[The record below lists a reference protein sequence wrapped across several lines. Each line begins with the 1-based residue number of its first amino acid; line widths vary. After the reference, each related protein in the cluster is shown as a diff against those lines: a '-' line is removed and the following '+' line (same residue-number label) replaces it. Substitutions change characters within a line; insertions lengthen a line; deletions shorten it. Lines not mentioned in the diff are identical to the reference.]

1 MIPMS
6 PRKNRVVIFIIALLS
21 VSSLLF
27 IITGYSALYWAW
39 LRGDLQSA
47 LPYLPWAR
55 GFGILAIAG
64 AAAALV
70 ILFTANIFLL
80 QPRTRLWLSLLA
92 TATIGLF
99 SEFRNEGKFYF
110 KNHHH
115 VFAPGTWIHDGL
127 NHLVSSLGD
136 FLYRIEYS
144 HWNDFLLGP
153 AIVSALFAL
162 VFFSIYS
169 TFRNQ
174 DSMISLNKPASEES
188 SALDQKLRFARIL
201 MNVGLFWFF
210 MVAWLQKAGY
220 FHNPYSKDAID
231 LPFEFAGMMM
241 GFWMVRILTKPFG
254 QRSERFNSTFL
265 VDFVSSGVIGLLYT
279 LIVGPLT
286 EGLSGAVGRALVPV
300 VPDSLGG
307 HDYTLFQQHMRP
319 IELLL
324 LAAVTWWI
332 LNRLSKREEMARLG
346 AFSMEAQAVPKWYVL
361 KTVALVAGG
370 TTGCL
375 LILAMMFSLLQPQG
389 LSWMLTTLG
398 AGIGAGAGAFF
409 LVKRT
414 WKQGFTTL
422 FVQNDDVSSGAPSVK
437 EQTKPPS
444 D

>member
-1 MIPMS
+1 MIPMGKW
-6 PRKNRVVIFIIALLS
+6 KNRVVFIVMTLLS

-39 LRGDLQSA
+39 LRGNLQSA

-55 GFGILAIAG
+55 SFGILAIAG
-64 AAAALV
+64 AAAALG
-70 ILFTANIFLL
+70 ILFTSNIFPV
-80 QPRTRLWLSLLA
+80 QPRIRLWLSLLV
-92 TATIGLF
+92 TVTIGLF

-110 KNHHH
+110 KSLHHF
-115 VFAPGTWIHDGL
+115 FAPGTWLHDGL

-153 AIVSALFAL
+153 AIVSVLFAV
-162 VFFSIYS
+162 VFFSIYNA
-169 TFRNQ
+169 FNNQ
-174 DSMISLNKPASEES
+174 GGTISLGMPAADES

-210 MVAWLQKAGY
+210 IQAWSEKAG
-220 FHNPYSKDAID
+220 FFKNPFSKDEID
-231 LPFEFAGMMM
+231 LPFEFAGTMV
-241 GFWMVRILTKPFG
+241 GFWMARILTRPFG
-254 QRSERFNSTFL
+254 QRSERFRSTFL

-286 EGLSGAVGRALVPV
+286 EGLSAAVGRALYPV
-300 VPDSLGG
+300 VPNSLGV
-307 HDYTLFQQHMRP
+307 HEYTLFQQHMRP

-332 LNRLSKREEMARLG
+332 LNRLSKHAEMPRLG
-346 AFSMEAQAVPKWYVL
+346 GFCEETQEEPKWYIL
-361 KTVALVAGG
+361 KTMALVVGG
-370 TTGCL
+370 ITGCL
-375 LILAMMFSLLQPQG
+375 LILAMMFSLLKPQG
-389 LSWMLTTLG
+389 LSWTLTTLG
-398 AGIGAGAGAFF
+398 AGIGAGTGAFF

-422 FVQNDDVSSGAPSVK
+422 FMQNDDVSAGAPSVK
-437 EQTKPPS
+437 EKTKPPS

>member
-1 MIPMS
+1 MS
-6 PRKNRVVIFIIALLS
+6 RWKNRFVVFIIILLS

-39 LRGDLQSA
+39 LRGNLQSA

-55 GFGILAIAG
+55 RFGILAITGAG
-64 AAAALV
+64 AALV
-70 ILFTANIFLL
+70 ILFTSNIFPLR
-80 QPRTRLWLSLLA
+80 PRTRLWLSLLA
-92 TATIGLF
+92 TATIALF

-115 VFAPGTWIHDGL
+115 FFAPGTWLHDGL

-153 AIVSALFAL
+153 ALVSALFAL

-169 TFRNQ
+169 TFKNQ
-174 DSMISLNKPASEES
+174 DSTISLGKPTSEES

-201 MNVGLFWFF
+201 MYVGLFWFF
-210 MVAWLQKAGY
+210 IVAWSQKAGY
-220 FHNPYSKDAID
+220 FNNPYSKDAID
-231 LPFEFAGMMM
+231 LPFEFAGTMM
-241 GFWMVRILTKPFG
+241 GFWMARILTKPFG

-265 VDFVSSGVIGLLYT
+265 ADFVSSGVIGLLYT

-286 EGLSGAVGRALVPV
+286 VNLSGAVGRALYPGVPG
-300 VPDSLGG
+300 SLEVN
-307 HDYTLFQQHMRP
+307 DYTLFQQHMRP
-319 IELLL
+319 LELLL

-332 LNRLSKREEMARLG
+332 LNRLSKRAEMTQLG
-346 AFSMEAQAVPKWYVL
+346 GFHIEAQAEPKWYVL
-361 KTVALVAGG
+361 KTLALVAGG

-389 LSWMLTTLG
+389 LSWTLTTLG
-398 AGIGAGAGAFF
+398 AGIGAGIGAFF

-422 FVQNDDVSSGAPSVK
+422 FMQNDDVSAGAPSVK
-437 EQTKPPS
+437 EQTKPPPE
-444 D
+444 

>member
-1 MIPMS
+1 MIPVS
-6 PRKNRVVIFIIALLS
+6 PWKNRFVIFIISLLS
-21 VSSLLF
+21 VSTLLF
-27 IITGYSALYWAW
+27 FITGYTALYWVW
-39 LRGDLQSA
+39 LRGNLQSA

-70 ILFTANIFLL
+70 ILFTANIFPLR
-80 QPRTRLWLSLLA
+80 PRTRLWLSLLA
-92 TATIGLF
+92 TATIALF

-115 VFAPGTWIHDGL
+115 FFAPGTWIHDGL
-127 NHLVSSLGD
+127 DRLVSSLGD
-136 FLYRIEYS
+136 FLYRLEYS

-153 AIVSALFAL
+153 AIVSALFVL

-169 TFRNQ
+169 AFNNQ
-174 DSMISLNKPASEES
+174 GGTISLGRQASEES
-188 SALDQKLRFARIL
+188 SVLDQKLRFARIL

-210 MVAWLQKAGY
+210 FVAWAQKAGY
-220 FHNPYSKDAID
+220 FGNPYSKDAID
-231 LPFEFAGMMM
+231 LPFEFAGTML
-241 GFWMVRILTKPFG
+241 GFWIVRILTRPFG
-254 QRSERFNSTFL
+254 PRPERFRSTFL
-265 VDFVSSGVIGLLYT
+265 VDFVSSGIIGLFYT

-286 EGLSGAVGRALVPV
+286 EGLSGVVSHALYPV
-300 VPDSLGG
+300 VPDSLEV
-307 HDYTLFQQHMRP
+307 HEYTLFQQHMRP

-332 LNRLSKREEMARLG
+332 LNRLSKHDEMARLDG
-346 AFSMEAQAVPKWYVL
+346 FYNESQAEPKWYVL

-370 TTGCL
+370 TTGLL
-375 LILAMMFSLLQPQG
+375 LILAIMFSLLKPQG
-389 LSWMLTTLG
+389 LSWTLTTLG
-398 AGIGAGAGAFF
+398 AGIVAGTMAFF
-409 LVKRT
+409 LVRRT

-422 FVQNDDVSSGAPSVK
+422 FSQSDDVSAGAPSVK